1 LLSGIEDASLDILN
15 DTPSEALT
23 LEDHLKD
30 W

>member
-1 LLSGIEDASLDILN
+1 LSGREGTGTNILN
-15 DTPSEALT
+15 DTPSEALK